1 MLYLKT
7 TIFILLGALVAAC
20 GPREYVATGSVGAK
34 KYLIEVTLEDD
45 GLIARESL
53 AINGE
58 IIHKRAGNLFSDPNC
73 LKTGG
78 ADWLCKYDTSYQGA
92 PVRVERGSRV
102 TLFSGGSMWY
112 DVFIND
118 ELIQRVPVFI

>member
-1 MLYLKT
+1 MLYLKSS
-7 TIFILLGALVAAC
+7 IFILFGALVAAC
-20 GPREYVATGSVGAK
+20 APREYVATGSVGAK
-34 KYLIEVTLEDD
+34 KYLLEVTLEDD
-45 GLIARESL
+45 GLLLRESL

-58 IIHKRAGNLFSDPNC
+58 IIYKRAGTVFSDPNC
-73 LKTGG
+73 LNTGG
-78 ADWLCKYDTSYQGA
+78 ADWFCKYDTSYQGA

-102 TLFSGGSMWY
+102 TLTGGGMWY